1 MFKSIF
7 NSFIINNNNNNKYE
21 RLEKTKES
29 IKTKKSYYD
38 IISYGYLLNLSK

>member
-7 NSFIINNNNNNKYE
+7 NSFIINNNNKYE
-21 RLEKTKES
+21 QLEKTKES